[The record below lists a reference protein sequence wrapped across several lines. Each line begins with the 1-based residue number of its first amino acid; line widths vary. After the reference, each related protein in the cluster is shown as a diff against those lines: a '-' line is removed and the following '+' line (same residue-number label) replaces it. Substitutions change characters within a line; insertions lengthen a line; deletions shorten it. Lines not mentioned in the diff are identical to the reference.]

1 MSGYVC
7 SLKPLK
13 LARQGNTEAAR
24 AVIASSAFRRI
35 IRLGMP
41 AIFATTISWFL
52 DQFGAFNTARSLP
65 WNCWFHFFSPPEVP
79 SFWAGL
85 RELFRSFVRFP
96 NCFEILICSFVPG
109 ITMASPGIL
118 REIGMKE
125 FNGLLHT
132 SYVVPSLSISPL
144 SSPSALLHLTESC
157 LFSPLSP
164 IPFIATPIYFSI
176 FLSFQ
181 VYFSQNFR

>member
-1 MSGYVC
+1 MVLTHGFNGFYVAHNAFDRPYYFLTLPIIRLLLQGGYLAVTIFFVMSGYVC
-7 SLKPLK
+7 SLKALK

-35 IRLGMP
+35 IRLGVP

-65 WNCWFHFFSPPEVP
+65 WNSWFHFFSPPELP

-96 NCFEILICSFVPG
+96 DSFEILNCSFVPG
-109 ITMASPGIL
+109 IMMA
-118 REIGMKE
+118 
-125 FNGLLHT
+125 
-132 SYVVPSLSISPL
+132 
-144 SSPSALLHLTESC
+144 
-157 LFSPLSP
+157 
-164 IPFIATPIYFSI
+164 
-176 FLSFQ
+176 
-181 VYFSQNFR
+181 